1 MPFPNLD
8 PTVKGSKAALCSSRH
23 ILQVQMVYF
32 VPWQQSILE
41 ERKESGGEG
50 GGWRGKEKEKERR
63 KMVGNS
69 VLAVMFLLV
78 YLQ

>member
-1 MPFPNLD
+1 
-8 PTVKGSKAALCSSRH
+8 
-23 ILQVQMVYF
+23 MVYF